1 MKLYRS
7 SRVSTFRVNIL
18 ITTVAF
24 CCVGLFSIGAHAAL
38 PSAVDNQPLPS
49 LAPVLQRVQKSVV
62 KLDIETFVRKR
73 RGGAFFNDP
82 FFSRFLDQRQSNG
95 QPLTKTSIG
104 SGVIIDAQQGL
115 ILTNEHSID
124 NAKRIMVTLQDG
136 RQIEARLL
144 GRDKGSDVA
153 LLQIEALNLSA
164 IPLALSDALNIGDFV
179 VSVSHVLGAES
190 TFTTGII
197 SGLAKTGYSSQ
208 SFQSYIQTDA
218 GAGAGLLINLN
229 GELVGLNIPKIAQ
242 TEGSAR
248 IGFATPI
255 DVAIKVR
262 DQLLE
267 YGAIQRGYLAIQ
279 VQNLTRG
286 LANSFDIDHVGGAL
300 VTNVVD
306 GSSAAQAGMKVGDII
321 VKADAVDVKHSVDL
335 RNAIGSQF
343 SGDSVQL
350 TVLRDGK
357 RYIIPA
363 LLESSSPIARK
374 DSMIHYQLEGATFS
388 ERANTVARNDQGA
401 IESIETNAGVMV
413 SDVKRGSVAWD
424 HGMREKDLVVSA
436 NRSPVR
442 DLDSFRDAVSQ
453 KDVLML
459 NIMRENKALFLLL
472 K

>member
-7 SRVSTFRVNIL
+7 SWISTFWVNIL
-18 ITTVAF
+18 VTTMMLCGA
-24 CCVGLFSIGAHAAL
+24 GLVSASVSAAL
-38 PSAVDNQPLPS
+38 PAEIDNQPLPS
-49 LAPVLQRVQKSVV
+49 LSSVLQRVQQTMV
-62 KLDIETFVRKR
+62 KLDIETLVRKR
-73 RGGAFFNDP
+73 RGGAFFSDP

-95 QPLTKTSIG
+95 QPLTKTSVG

-115 ILTNEHSID
+115 ILTNEHSVD
-124 NAKRIMVTLQDG
+124 NAKKIMVSLQDG

-153 LLQIEALNLSA
+153 LLQIAADGLAA
-164 IPLALSDALNIGDFV
+164 IPLARPEALNVGDFV
-179 VSVSHVLGAES
+179 VSISHVLGAQS
-190 TFTTGII
+190 TFTSGIV
-197 SGLAKTGYSSQ
+197 SGLAKSGYSSQ

-229 GELVGLNIPKIAQ
+229 GELVGLNIPKVAQ

-248 IGFATPI
+248 IGFATPV

-279 VQNLTRG
+279 VQNLTRS
-286 LANSFDIDHVGGAL
+286 LANSFEIDHIGGAL
-300 VTNVVD
+300 VTNVVN
-306 GSSAAQAGMKVGDII
+306 GSSAAQAGMRVGDII
-321 VKADAVDVKHSVDL
+321 VKADSVDVKHSVDL

-343 SGDSVQL
+343 SGDSIQL
-350 TVLRDGK
+350 TVLREGK
-357 RYIIPA
+357 RYVLPA
-363 LLESSSPIARK
+363 VLESSSPIARQ

-388 ERANTVARNDQGA
+388 ERANAVASNSQPID
-401 IESIETNAGVMV
+401 SLVTNPGVMV
-413 SDVKRGSVAWD
+413 SEVEQGSVAWD

-436 NRSPVR
+436 NRAPVN
-442 DLDSFRDAVSQ
+442 DLDSFRDAVAQ